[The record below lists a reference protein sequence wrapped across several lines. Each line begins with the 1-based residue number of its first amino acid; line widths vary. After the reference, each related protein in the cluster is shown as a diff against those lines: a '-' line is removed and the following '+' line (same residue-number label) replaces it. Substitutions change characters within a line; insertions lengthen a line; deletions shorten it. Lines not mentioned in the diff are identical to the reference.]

1 MFGAKDVELGLAAAN
16 PDASW
21 LQAFLSIQH

>member
-1 MFGAKDVELGLAAAN
+1 MFAAKDVELGLAAAN
-16 PDASW
+16 RDALW